1 MKSFLTFRTGNAWVH
16 IGAFHAANSQ
26 GELSESFNVF
36 GRLEQPLLFLG
47 HLGCGREWQS
57 HPPCNEVIGAVDHA
71 QLRKFRVEFLSQ
83 AICGPSCIQDDGSLQ
98 KGGPAVWLSDNLVTV
113 EEFDGDAATRTATRI
128 WSAIER
134 MEWSVAISR

>member
-1 MKSFLTFRTGNAWVH
+1 MLTSVH
-16 IGAFHAANSQ
+16 QSIAALPGFTQPGPYFAF
-26 GELSESFNVF
+26 F
-36 GRLEQPLLFLG
+36 FLG

-57 HPPCNEVIGAVDHA
+57 HPPRNEVIGAVDHA

-83 AICGPSCIQDDGSLQ
+83 AICGPSRIQYDGSLQ
-98 KGGPAVWLSDNLVTV
+98 KGGPAVWPSDNLVTV
-113 EEFDGDAATRTATRI
+113 EEFDGDAATRAATRI